1 MYPSGALVRQWCA
14 TDHTAP
20 TGGKNMTR
28 NMGTADRL
36 LRAFVVAPAAIIAAI
51 LIGPGSIG
59 GIILFVVAG
68 VMLVTAAVGVCPLYR
83 VFGMTTCPVEPA
95 AKDRASA
102 AR

>member
-1 MYPSGALVRQWCA
+1 
-14 TDHTAP
+14 
-20 TGGKNMTR
+20 MTR

-68 VMLVTAAVGVCPLYR
+68 VMLLTSAVGFCPLYPL
-83 VFGMTTCPVEPA
+83 VKVNTCSRAKTAQPV
-95 AKDRASA
+95 
-102 AR
+102 